1 MDTGL
6 AALHLVK
13 AFVTLLPCFKMF
25 AATKTA
31 GLCRT
36 RKPRGAGKYLS
47 PANCLCSCKKAPPNL
62 ISETFFLY
70 FHDTIIAHLNVTLC
84 GFFTIS

>member
-36 RKPRGAGKYLS
+36 RKPPGGQKVPFPEIGCAPKKSAKKGTC
-47 PANCLCSCKKAPPNL
+47 CLGRPSMRSLA
-62 ISETFFLY
+62 
-70 FHDTIIAHLNVTLC
+70 
-84 GFFTIS
+84 

>member
-6 AALHLVK
+6 TALHLVK

-31 GLCRT
+31 GFCRT
-36 RKPRGAGKYLS
+36 RKPPGGQKVPFPEREKRAWKNGPAFRQARYALS
-47 PANCLCSCKKAPPNL
+47 CMIL
-62 ISETFFLY
+62 I
-70 FHDTIIAHLNVTLC
+70 
-84 GFFTIS
+84 